1 MMNTD
6 ILITIGSRAFFEGM
20 EGFHPK
26 DTDLL
31 ILQAKPSGYRYVK
44 QIHMSG
50 RCIYYWRL
58 MAGVEYIDYA
68 LQKGPAMQ
76 VGKFLVPE
84 FARVVGISVSDIQ
97 RLHPLIDRLDRAHH
111 YERLIYE
118 SYVANGTF
126 SLSTVQRSAA
136 FAEYKKFRP

>member
-50 RCIYYWRL
+50 RCIYYWRRL
-58 MAGVEYIDYA
+58 CTAKRSGDAGW
-68 LQKGPAMQ
+68 K
-76 VGKFLVPE
+76 VP
-84 FARVVGISVSDIQ
+84 
-97 RLHPLIDRLDRAHH
+97 RA
-111 YERLIYE
+111 
-118 SYVANGTF
+118 
-126 SLSTVQRSAA
+126 
-136 FAEYKKFRP
+136 

>member
-68 LQKGPAMQ
+68 LQKGP
-76 VGKFLVPE
+76 
-84 FARVVGISVSDIQ
+84 VGISVSDLQ

-111 YERLIYE
+111 YEQVIFE
-118 SYVANGTF
+118 SYIANGSF
-126 SLSTVQRSAA
+126 SLSTGQRCAA

>member
-50 RCIYYWRL
+50 RCIYYWR
-58 MAGVEYIDYA
+58 GWN
-68 LQKGPAMQ
+68 
-76 VGKFLVPE
+76 
-84 FARVVGISVSDIQ
+84 ISTM
-97 RLHPLIDRLDRAHH
+97 HCKK
-111 YERLIYE
+111 
-118 SYVANGTF
+118 
-126 SLSTVQRSAA
+126 VQRCKLVSSSCLSSQELLE
-136 FAEYKKFRP
+136 FQSLTSRGFIH